1 MNAPKQHV
9 TEHTERELNVS
20 ISQLINMNVGVND
33 ANMLCFT
40 RQLTALLS
48 QFMWISEVVLFTN
61 QFLLGLINN
70 N

>member
-33 ANMLCFT
+33 ANVLCFT
-40 RQLTALLS
+40 RRLTALLS
-48 QFMWISEVVLFTN
+48 QFIYLKYFYLQISFCWV
-61 QFLLGLINN
+61 
-70 N
+70 

>member
-33 ANMLCFT
+33 ANVLCFT
-40 RQLTALLS
+40 RQPTALLS
-48 QFMWISEVVLFTN
+48 QFIYLKYFYLQISFCWV
-61 QFLLGLINN
+61 
-70 N
+70 

>member
-33 ANMLCFT
+33 ANVLCFT
-40 RQLTALLS
+40 RQLTAPLS
-48 QFMWISEVVLFTN
+48 QFMWISEVLLFTN

>member
-48 QFMWISEVVLFTN
+48 QFM
-61 QFLLGLINN
+61 
-70 N
+70 